1 MKKIKTPPGMNER
14 LLRAIEQELKLSET
28 ELAETERYL
37 RRFRVAPLPTETQ
50 RRVLHAVSAAPAA
63 PARSYRRA
71 YRFAVA
77 ASVAAFLLAGTLLFP
92 LREEPHAPMAKQLPA
107 RPARDAAEVTV
118 LPVYTVRLADGSSEY
133 SLRTPVVFVADD
145 VL

>member
-1 MKKIKTPPGMNER
+1 MKMIKTPPGMNER
-14 LLRAIEQELKLSET
+14 LLCAIEQELKLSET

-37 RRFRVAPLPTETQ
+37 RRFRVAPLPPEPRQ
-50 RRVLHAVSAAPAA
+50 RVLHAVSAA

-71 YRFAVA
+71 YRFAIA

-92 LREEPHAPMAKQLPA
+92 LRKEPHAPMAKQLPA
-107 RPARDAAEVTV
+107 VPAHDAAGVTE

-133 SLRTPVVFVADD
+133 FLRTPVVFVADD

>member
-14 LLRAIEQELKLSET
+14 LLRAIEQEIQLSET

-37 RRFRVAPLPTETQ
+37 RRFRVAPLPPETQ
-50 RRVLHAVSAAPAA
+50 QRVLRAVSAA

-107 RPARDAAEVTV
+107 RPALGAAEVTV

>member
-37 RRFRVAPLPTETQ
+37 RRFRVAPLPTETRQ
-50 RRVLHAVSAAPAA
+50 RVLRAVSAA

-107 RPARDAAEVTV
+107 RPAHDAAEVTV
-118 LPVYTVRLADGSSEY
+118 LPVYTVRLADGASEY

>member
-14 LLRAIEQELKLSET
+14 LLRAIEQEIQLSET

-37 RRFRVAPLPTETQ
+37 RRFRVAPLPPETQ
-50 RRVLHAVSAAPAA
+50 RRVLHAVSAAPA
-63 PARSYRRA
+63 RSYRRA
-71 YRFAVA
+71 YHFAVA

-107 RPARDAAEVTV
+107 VPAHDAAEVTE